1 MAVEKDKGSIIYKII
16 IVLLVV
22 VLIGAIAIPKR
33 MWDQEN
39 RNQKAC
45 RQRMSSLL
53 AAEMLFLQHND
64 AYTDSLDGLIHFFQ
78 DSLGKYLLEFVKM
91 DTFLNVRLINYF
103 EKDTFVNAVIDTIK
117 ADTTLKDL
125 RRSIEIQSHL
135 AHSIL
140 RALSRKDS
148 SMAVKIAEVMPG
160 IVEPHEAAIAAFD
173 SVTNNF
179 ADVDIYKYLLE
190 DDSLTILVRT
200 YTPDLTMVNYLPKIK
215 LRQEYAQKV
224 DSLYSEFL
232 NELYKCP
239 TVDKMY
245 HIAVEGSVITYA
257 NIRCPLD
264 SRDSMAVVKDWYR
277 STIGGQKIENHGKIV
292 RGEKSWEK
300 LY

>member
-1 MAVEKDKGSIIYKII
+1 
-16 IVLLVV
+16 
-22 VLIGAIAIPKR
+22 
-33 MWDQEN
+33 
-39 RNQKAC
+39 
-45 RQRMSSLL
+45 
-53 AAEMLFLQHND
+53 
-64 AYTDSLDGLIHFFQ
+64 
-78 DSLGKYLLEFVKM
+78 
-91 DTFLNVRLINYF
+91 
-103 EKDTFVNAVIDTIK
+103 
-117 ADTTLKDL
+117 
-125 RRSIEIQSHL
+125 
-135 AHSIL
+135 
-140 RALSRKDS
+140 
-148 SMAVKIAEVMPG
+148 
-160 IVEPHEAAIAAFD
+160 
-173 SVTNNF
+173 
-179 ADVDIYKYLLE
+179 
-190 DDSLTILVRT
+190 
-200 YTPDLTMVNYLPKIK
+200 MVNYLPKIK